1 MTALILG
8 ADSATGAY
16 LARLLEAR
24 GAELFVTP
32 GDSAGI
38 PTLMGPEPRLTM
50 VPRHDA
56 IALVR
61 TMDSGTLYALN
72 DGSPEQTALVEEA
85 LAAAPGGLRLAH
97 VVDNQVLRRSPALLA
112 VARQVA
118 ALRRDGGRAAVNII
132 LHDHDSRLGPDDLVT
147 ARITAAAYAAGQ
159 DKPLPLLQIAETGP
173 RDWGWTAEYVD
184 AIVRV
189 AALDKPVDFAIG
201 SGHTLT
207 VAEIVEHAFAFFR
220 RSPDGHVSILPGEA
234 GPEGPVDTAR
244 LKDATGWSAST
255 WGRDL
260 VRALCEGAAARR

>member
-24 GAELFVTP
+24 GQEIFIVP
-32 GDSAGI
+32 GDSPAI
-38 PTLMGPEPRLTM
+38 ATLMGPEPRLTR

-56 IALVR
+56 LPLLK
-61 TMDSGTLYALN
+61 TLDTGTLYALN
-72 DGSPEQTALVEEA
+72 DGSAEQAALVEEA
-85 LAAAPGGLRLAH
+85 LAVAPAGLRLAH
-97 VVDNQVLRRSPALLA
+97 VVDNRVLRRSPALLA
-112 VARQVA
+112 AAKQVA
-118 ALRRDGGRAAVNII
+118 ALRRDGGRAAATII
-132 LHDHDSRLGPDDLVT
+132 LHDHDSRLGPADLVT
-147 ARITAAAYAAGQ
+147 ARVIAAAWAAGQ
-159 DKPLPLLQIAETGP
+159 DTPAPLLEIEETGP

-184 AIVRV
+184 AVGRI
-189 AALDKPVDFAIG
+189 AALDRPADFAVG

-220 RSPDGHVSILPGEA
+220 RSPEGHVRILPGEA
-234 GPEGPVDTAR
+234 APEASIDTQR

-260 VRALCEGAAARR
+260 VRALCEGAAARQ

>member
-24 GAELFVTP
+24 GQEIFAVP
-32 GDSAGI
+32 GDSPAI
-38 PTLMGPEPRLTM
+38 TTLMGPEPRLTR

-56 IALVR
+56 LPLLK
-61 TMDSGTLYALN
+61 TLDTGTLYALN
-72 DGSPEQTALVEEA
+72 DGCSEQAALVEEA
-85 LAAAPGGLRLAH
+85 LAVAPAGVRLAH
-97 VVDNQVLRRSPALLA
+97 VVDNRVLRRSPTLLA
-112 VARQVA
+112 IAKQVA
-118 ALRRDGGRAAVNII
+118 TLRRDSGRAAATII
-132 LHDHDSRLGPDDLVT
+132 LHDHDSRLGPANLVT
-147 ARITAAAYAAGQ
+147 ARVIAAAWAAGQ
-159 DKPLPLLQIAETGP
+159 DTPAPLVEIEETGP

-184 AIVRV
+184 AVGRI
-189 AALDKPVDFAIG
+189 AALDKPVDFVVG

-220 RSPDGHVSILPGEA
+220 RSPEGHVRILPGTAAAEA
-234 GPEGPVDTAR
+234 PIDTQR

-260 VRALCEGAAARR
+260 VRALCEGAAARQ